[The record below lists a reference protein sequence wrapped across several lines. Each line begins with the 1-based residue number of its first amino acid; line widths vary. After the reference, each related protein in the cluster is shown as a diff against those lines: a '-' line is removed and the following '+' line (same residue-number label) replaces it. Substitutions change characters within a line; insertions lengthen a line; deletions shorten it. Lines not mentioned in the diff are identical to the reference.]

1 MNKRKETKE
10 FNRRLSDR
18 NMKRA
23 IKSSR
28 IMAIVIPVILAAGCL
43 SRWDNQSLKIFFII
57 GSVFFE
63 IVQIIYAVI
72 LKVQYIKDE
81 FDIFPKLYLSYY
93 AVTIVF
99 MMLGAGCDIEGFGS
113 ELFYFAA
120 CMYLVFVPILNN
132 MERLFFVAGQT
143 VIMLSMLLGFRINLR
158 CLIDVCIIQIGTIIV
173 SGYQHGMAV
182 RIQRMS
188 MKLKRK
194 TDTSEH
200 DALTGLFNRRGLES
214 RIEAIWP
221 FCERNKIPV
230 GVLALDI
237 DYFKKYNDAL
247 GHPQGDECLR
257 QVAGVL
263 RNSAQRSTDIVT
275 RTGGEEFLIFVQDID
290 DEKLVSLAMKIRNNL
305 EEKAIPQAY
314 FGVSRF
320 VTVSIGVASFI
331 PSYNRNFK
339 KLYEEADKALYQAK
353 QNGRNCI
360 VYKGSVYGRIRNGAT
375 KVSTV

>member
-113 ELFYFAA
+113 ELFSFAA
-120 CMYLVFVPILNN
+120 CM
-132 MERLFFVAGQT
+132 
-143 VIMLSMLLGFRINLR
+143 
-158 CLIDVCIIQIGTIIV
+158 II
-173 SGYQHGMAV
+173 S
-182 RIQRMS
+182 
-188 MKLKRK
+188 
-194 TDTSEH
+194 
-200 DALTGLFNRRGLES
+200 
-214 RIEAIWP
+214 
-221 FCERNKIPV
+221 
-230 GVLALDI
+230 
-237 DYFKKYNDAL
+237 
-247 GHPQGDECLR
+247 
-257 QVAGVL
+257 
-263 RNSAQRSTDIVT
+263 
-275 RTGGEEFLIFVQDID
+275 
-290 DEKLVSLAMKIRNNL
+290 
-305 EEKAIPQAY
+305 
-314 FGVSRF
+314 
-320 VTVSIGVASFI
+320 
-331 PSYNRNFK
+331 
-339 KLYEEADKALYQAK
+339 
-353 QNGRNCI
+353 
-360 VYKGSVYGRIRNGAT
+360 
-375 KVSTV
+375 